1 MLNRYFHRLLHYI
14 NLSFTNYY
22 LKDST
27 KQYIIPYIC
36 VVIDIHD
43 YTLFIVTNIYS
54 LINLFKDMNE
64 KEMPDRETLKAENT
78 KAQMRKGVL
87 EMCILGIIS
96 GEELYTSDIINKLK
110 ENELVVV
117 EGTVYPLLTRLKNG
131 GLLEYTW
138 RESTTG
144 PPRKYY
150 RVTQAGDE
158 LLIELLESWNQL
170 VKVVSQ
176 TTNKQS
182 RS

>member
-14 NLSFTNYY
+14 NLSFANYY

-117 EGTVYPLLTRLKNG
+117 EGTVYPLLTRLKTAG
-131 GLLEYTW
+131 YWIILGAKARPDLLENIIVLLRQETNFSLNYW
-138 RESTTG
+138 
-144 PPRKYY
+144 K
-150 RVTQAGDE
+150 AG
-158 LLIELLESWNQL
+158 INW
-170 VKVVSQ
+170 
-176 TTNKQS
+176 
-182 RS
+182 